1 MNMVKVIK
9 WIFAGLLI
17 VFLMLLIWGA
27 LIEPYLL
34 DIEEET
40 AVIPNLPSGW
50 EGRQVGVVSDF
61 QVGMWGDNEATI
73 RKSVDRLLEIHP
85 DFILFLGDFIY
96 HAPEDRESEINVVIQ
111 MLEPLTKTDIPI
123 YAVLGNHD
131 YQVNEVGETPNKD
144 LAQRLEQRLEAIG
157 IQVLQNEVVV
167 LPIQK
172 PEDDPF
178 YLVGIGAY
186 QPDLGNPVNVFSAV
200 SPEAPRLVIMHNP
213 ASFASIPAQAAP
225 FAVAGHTHGGQIRIP
240 FLPEWSYLTYIESE
254 PVHTD
259 GWINDYGQPGN
270 QLYVNRGIGFS
281 LIPIR
286 INCMPEITLFTLSG
300 S

>member
-1 MNMVKVIK
+1 MDMVKVIK
-9 WIFAGLLI
+9 WIFVGLLI
-17 VFLMLLIWGA
+17 VFVLLLIWGA

-34 DIEEET
+34 DVEEET
-40 AVIPNLPSGW
+40 AVIPNLPSSW
-50 EGRQVGVVSDF
+50 EGRQIAALGDF

-73 RKSVDRLLEIHP
+73 QKAVDRLLEIQP

-96 HAPEDRESEINVVIQ
+96 HAPEGRESEVNAIIQ
-111 MLEPLTKTDIPI
+111 LLDPLTQSDIPI

-131 YQVNEVGETPNKD
+131 YQVKEVGEIPNKE
-144 LAQRLEQRLEAIG
+144 LALRLEQRLEAVG
-157 IQVLQNEVVV
+157 IHVLQNEVIS
-167 LPIQK
+167 LQTT
-172 PEDDPF
+172 ENDPF

-186 QPDLGNPVNVFSAV
+186 QPGLDDPINVFSDV
-200 SPEAPRLVIMHNP
+200 SPESPRLVILHNP
-213 ASFASIPAQAAP
+213 ASFASIPADAAP
-225 FAVAGHTHGGQIRIP
+225 MAVAGHTHGGQIRVP

-259 GWINDYGQPGN
+259 GWISDYGQPGN

-286 INCMPEITLFTLSG
+286 INCIPEITLFTLSG

>member
-1 MNMVKVIK
+1 MNMVKAIK

-34 DIEEET
+34 DVEEEA

-50 EGRQVGVVSDF
+50 EGRQIAVMGDF

-73 RKSVDRLLEIHP
+73 RRAVDRLLEIQP
-85 DFILFLGDFIY
+85 DFILFLGDFVY
-96 HAPEDRESEINVVIQ
+96 HAPEDRESEINTIIQ
-111 MLEPLTKTDIPI
+111 LLDPLTQTNIPI

-131 YQVNEVGETPNKD
+131 YQVKEVGETPNKD
-144 LAQRLEQRLEAIG
+144 LAQRLEQSLEAQG
-157 IQVLQNEVVV
+157 IQVLQNEVVS
-167 LPIQK
+167 LPIQR
-172 PEDDPF
+172 PEEDPLF
-178 YLVGIGAY
+178 LVGIGAY
-186 QPDLGNPVNVFSAV
+186 QPGLDDPINVFSDI
-200 SPEAPRLVIMHNP
+200 SPESPRFVIMHNP
-213 ASFASIPAQAAP
+213 ASFASIPTEAAP
-225 FAVAGHTHGGQIRIP
+225 LAVAGHTHGGQIRIP

-259 GWINDYGQPGN
+259 GWISDYGQPGN

>member
-1 MNMVKVIK
+1 MDMVKVIK
-9 WIFAGLLI
+9 WIFVGLLI
-17 VFLMLLIWGA
+17 VFVLLLIWGA

-34 DIEEET
+34 DVEEET

-50 EGRQVGVVSDF
+50 EGRQIAALGDF

-73 RKSVDRLLEIHP
+73 RKAVDRLLEIQP

-96 HAPEDRESEINVVIQ
+96 HAPEGRESEVNAIIQ
-111 MLEPLTKTDIPI
+111 LLDPLTQSDIPI

-131 YQVNEVGETPNKD
+131 YQVKEVGEIPNKE
-144 LAQRLEQRLEAIG
+144 LALRLEQRLEAVG
-157 IQVLQNEVVV
+157 IHVLQNEVIS
-167 LPIQK
+167 LQTT
-172 PEDDPF
+172 ENDPF

-186 QPDLGNPVNVFSAV
+186 QPGLDDPINVFSDV
-200 SPEAPRLVIMHNP
+200 SPDAPRLVIMHNP
-213 ASFASIPAQAAP
+213 ASFASIPADAAP
-225 FAVAGHTHGGQIRIP
+225 MAVAGHTHGGQIRVP

-259 GWINDYGQPGN
+259 GWISDYGQPGN

-286 INCMPEITLFTLSG
+286 INCIPEITLFTLSG